1 MDRFLWNRLERRQ
14 RRVVALVWDP
24 SCFEAKPKS
33 PDWKTSKRG
42 FFKALIPQGTYSKS
56 SRN

>member
-42 FFKALIPQGTYSKS
+42 FFKASIL
-56 SRN
+56 